1 MQAGVILK
9 EQPKPDSVQLIADLL
24 SRLARLYQIPN
35 WTPLASVELAEWT
48 YDNYK
53 FEWPETIIKA
63 LTNPPAGSDRTWR
76 LTPDTITEWI
86 TKELEKLATQREIE
100 AAKLKENLREELPGI
115 DYKAL
120 QERILKDGIPKD
132 EPAKERVKSMFEDPE
147 YLKAK
152 DAYMRERIKSG
163 AADSP
168 VEPTK

>member
-53 FEWPETIIKA
+53 FEGPETIIKA

-76 LTPDTITEWI
+76 LTPDTIAEWI
-86 TKELEKLATQREIE
+86 TKELEALAVERERE
-100 AAKLKENLREELPGI
+100 ALKLKEVVREELPGI
-115 DYKAL
+115 DYNAFQK
-120 QERILKDGIPKD
+120 RILKEGIPKD

-147 YLKAK
+147 YLKVK
-152 DAYMRERIKSG
+152 DQYVREKIKSA